1 MWNIYSEK
9 FLKNSVKLLRSPFP
23 VMLLTFF
30 TRRALRG
37 HSDTQR
43 QSLVTQRVLKHSK
56 GTGRELKRHSKD
68 IWALKGHLGAQA
80 PKAFGNFCTGTLE
93 ALGHLKGTCKLG
105 HSREL
110 GTWPLEGNLGTWA
123 LGYLDT

>member
-1 MWNIYSEK
+1 MWNICSEK

-56 GTGRELKRHSKD
+56 GTWRELKRHSKD
-68 IWALKGHLGAQA
+68 IWALKGHLGARA
-80 PKAFGNFCTGTLE
+80 PKAFGNFGTGTLE
-93 ALGHLKGTCKLG
+93 ALGHLKGTWALWD
-105 HSREL
+105 SREL
-110 GTWPLEGNLGTWA
+110 GT
-123 LGYLDT
+123 